1 MSLKNRFEPWTRQEA
16 RNSLTKILLFQYSYT
31 DISATVGIRGTVIYA
46 LESTWLVVYC
56 VLNSKPHLFRGLR
69 KSPLNI
75 ETIEF
80 CWWAG
85 KIGLGRGPDKIVR
98 SSLTKFFCFNIHTLI
113 SQQQQGWRN
122 NDWCVRKHVTG
133 CVLCAQFK
141 ATPIPRERKSPLNIE
156 TIEFC

>member
-16 RNSLTKILLFQYSYT
+16 RNSLTKILLFKYSYT

-113 SQQQQGWRN
+113 SQQLQGWRN
-122 NDWCVRKHVTG
+122 NDWCVRESTWLVVY
-133 CVLCAQFK
+133 CVLNSKPHLFRG
-141 ATPIPRERKSPLNIE
+141 RENPLWILKQ
-156 TIEFC
+156 

>member
-1 MSLKNRFEPWTRQEA
+1 MCTFQSHISSVRLENPLWILKQKSFVNELEKSVWVVDPTRGQKLI
-16 RNSLTKILLFQYSYT
+16 NKILLFQYSYT

-85 KIGLGRGPDKIVR
+85 KIQEAHWQNSFVSIFTYLYLRDKI
-98 SSLTKFFCFNIHTLI
+98 
-113 SQQQQGWRN
+113 QWN
-122 NDWCVRKHVTG
+122 NWFSCIRKH
-133 CVLCAQFK
+133 
-141 ATPIPRERKSPLNIE
+141 
-156 TIEFC
+156 